1 LGEDIRFFRLSPFS
15 QEVIMTRILRNVVAV
30 ALIAWLA
37 SPAFA
42 APPHRFVVFGDSL
55 SDPGNA
61 FILTRNL
68 EIPPF
73 DSLIPDAPYARGAFH
88 FSNGPTWVE
97 QLSLI
102 DHALPSAGPA
112 LLLPV
117 VLSNYA
123 VGGARA
129 RQVGAFDLPTQVGLF
144 VNDFHGKAPA
154 NALYVVF
161 IGGNDLRDAL
171 EALST
176 DPTGATS
183 AGILQSALA
192 SIRSN
197 LLTLYAAGARS
208 FLVANGPDIGL
219 APAVRLLGP
228 AAQGAGSFLSTQ
240 FNGGLE
246 LTLQGLENAL
256 GVHIVRLD
264 VFTFLHEVVAA
275 PASFGLTD
283 VEDACIR
290 VNTVVHAFCTN
301 PGKFLFWDGIH
312 PTVAG
317 HHLLAV
323 RADAALDASALP
335 VAAAP

>member
-1 LGEDIRFFRLSPFS
+1 MPGF
-15 QEVIMTRILRNVVAV
+15 LRKLVGVG
-30 ALIAWLA
+30 LLAWLA
-37 SPAFA
+37 LANSALA
-42 APPHRFVVFGDSL
+42 GPPHRFVVFGDSL

-73 DSLIPDAPYARGAFH
+73 DSIIPSAPYARGAFH
-88 FSNGPTWVE
+88 FSNGATWVE

-102 DHALPSAGPA
+102 DRALPSAGPA
-112 LLLPV
+112 LLLPR

-129 RQVGAFDLPTQVGLF
+129 RQVGAFDLPVQVGLF
-144 VNDFHGKAPA
+144 VSDFHGNAPA
-154 NALYVVF
+154 DALYIVF
-161 IGGNDLRDAL
+161 VGGNDLRDAL
-171 EALST
+171 QALAA
-176 DPTGATS
+176 DPTGAGPAN
-183 AGILQSALA
+183 AGAILGAALA

-197 LLTLYAAGARS
+197 LLTLQAAGARH

-219 APAVRLLGP
+219 VPAVRLLGP
-228 AAQGAGSFLSTQ
+228 FAQAAGTGLAAQ
-240 FNGGLE
+240 FNAGLE
-246 LTLQGLENAL
+246 GTLQGLEAAL
-256 GVHIVRLD
+256 GLDIVRLD
-264 VFTFLHEVVAA
+264 VFTFMNEVVAA

-323 RADAALDASALP
+323 RADAVLDASALP

>member
-1 LGEDIRFFRLSPFS
+1 MNLLKRL
-15 QEVIMTRILRNVVAV
+15 VVPVLLAWF
-30 ALIAWLA
+30 ALANSAL
-37 SPAFA
+37 A

-102 DHALPSAGPA
+102 ERALPSAGPA

-129 RQVGAFDLPTQVGLF
+129 RPVGPFDSSTQVGLF
-144 VNDFHGKAPA
+144 VRDFHGRAPA
-154 NALYVVF
+154 DALYVF
-161 IGGNDLRDAL
+161 FFGGNDLRDAL
-171 EALST
+171 LLLAT
-176 DPTGATS
+176 DPTGVKS
-183 AGILQSALA
+183 FLLLQDAVS
-192 SIRSN
+192 SIHGN
-197 LLTLYAAGARS
+197 LLTLHAAGAHR
-208 FLVANGPDIGL
+208 FLVPNAPDIGL
-219 APAVRLLGP
+219 TPAIRLQDP
-228 AAQGAGSFLSTQ
+228 QVQAAASGLSIL
-240 FNGGLE
+240 FNGMLE
-246 LTLQGLENAL
+246 TAL
-256 GVHIVRLD
+256 GDLEKSLGVEIVRLN
-264 VFTFLHEVVAA
+264 VFGLLHEVVKTPAA
-275 PASFGLTD
+275 FGLSD
-283 VEDACIR
+283 VADACIAL
-290 VNTVVHAFCTN
+290 NTVVHAFCAK

-323 RADAALDASALP
+323 RANEALNAGAA

>member
-1 LGEDIRFFRLSPFS
+1 
-15 QEVIMTRILRNVVAV
+15 MTRILRNLVAV
-30 ALIAWLA
+30 ALFAWLA
-37 SPAFA
+37 SPALA
-42 APPHRFVVFGDSL
+42 GPPHRFVVFGDSL

-61 FILTRNL
+61 FILTRDL

-73 DSLIPDAPYARGAFH
+73 ASLIPNAPYARGAFH

-129 RQVGAFDLPTQVGLF
+129 RQVVGSFDLPTEVGLF
-144 VNDFHGKAPA
+144 LGDFHGRAPA
-154 NALYVVF
+154 DALYVVF

-171 EALST
+171 EALKT
-176 DPTGATS
+176 DPLGATS
-183 AGILQSALA
+183 VGIIQGALSA
-192 SIRSN
+192 IGSN
-197 LLTLYAAGARS
+197 LGALYAAGARR

-219 APAVRLLGP
+219 VPAVRLLGS
-228 AAQGAGSFLSTQ
+228 AAQGAGSFFSMQ
-240 FNGGLE
+240 FNDGLNSILDGFE
-246 LTLQGLENAL
+246 TAP
-256 GVHIVRLD
+256 GVEVARLD
-264 VFTFLHEVVAA
+264 VFTFMHEVVAS
-275 PASFGLTD
+275 PAAFGLSD

-290 VNTVVHAFCTN
+290 VNTVVHAFCTQ

-317 HHLLAV
+317 HHQLAL
-323 RADAALDASALP
+323 RADTVLDASAA